1 MDNEHNN
8 ELELETEEVTA
19 EEENAVKTVAEDTDS
34 LAQSSES
41 SAEESTNDEAE
52 SEEVKDEE
60 PTGEETESKET
71 EDESPESEDEET
83 ENAGEYCVL
92 CGTYRK
98 IEGSDYCEACE
109 NRLKSTKIPFLGW
122 ISGVVAVAAGVF
134 ALAIAFLASAPAL
147 QVYKGDIKAAE
158 NCWYPAYEAYS
169 QVDSLV
175 SSVNDILGQES
186 PFVKAGVGVKMKIF
200 ESVAHCYSPL
210 EAAYSAD
217 SIFSGVNYGFTEK
230 NSKVKRYKQILTDYQ
245 NTYEAVADSVAE
257 LEEGN
262 ATMEETVAAFEEARS
277 AEGVNEVFLDYLL
290 YNVAAYM
297 DLPYEDRLKYLE
309 AVEADDEKEKTDYSW
324 LYSLDIA
331 RLRKDAGQTDAALEN
346 LNKQLEFDSSSYE
359 AAVMKMR
366 ILLSLGKKDE
376 AGMVMQE
383 YKAACE
389 DTDMAYQLEIAYLR
403 STGEL
408 SKARELCTE
417 AFEVYATSPEIYRQS
432 ALIYL
437 AEGDYDEAYET
448 AYEADYIAYQI
459 YSYSGDSSIY
469 TQELNNTVY
478 LCSWL
483 CREKGDKDTDNALYL
498 DDIID
503 SFSDA
508 ELSEI
513 VIQIRDGKVTL
524 EDVLMKGECDLA

>member
-1 MDNEHNN
+1 MQKSGGKGLDNERNN
-8 ELELETEEVTA
+8 ELELEAEEVIARQDGAAETA
-19 EEENAVKTVAEDTDS
+19 V
-34 LAQSSES
+34 
-41 SAEESTNDEAE
+41 
-52 SEEVKDEE
+52 
-60 PTGEETESKET
+60 EETESET
-71 EDESPESEDEET
+71 QIGEQSAEET
-83 ENAGEYCVL
+83 ENEKIEDETQETEEADGEEESVQEAEIIDEDEL
-92 CGTYRK
+92 CASCGVYRK
-98 IEGSDYCEACE
+98 AEGSDYCEMCE
-109 NRLKSTKIPFLGW
+109 ERLKSTKIPFLGW
-122 ISGVVAVAAGVF
+122 ISGIAAVAAGVF
-134 ALAIAFLASAPAL
+134 ALAIAFLVSAPAL
-147 QVYKGDIKAAE
+147 QVYKGDLKAAE
-158 NCWYPAYEAYS
+158 NCWYPAYEAYG

-217 SIFSGVNYGFTEK
+217 SIFSGTNFDFTSK
-230 NSKVKRYKQILTDYQ
+230 SRKVKQYKQILTDYQ
-245 NTYEAVADSVAE
+245 NTYELVADPVAA
-257 LEEGN
+257 LQEEE
-262 ATMEETVAAFEEARS
+262 ATIEETVAAFEKARS
-277 AEGVNEVFLDYLL
+277 EEGVNEVFLDYLL

-297 DLPYEDRLKYLE
+297 DLSDEEKLKYLE
-309 AVEADDEKEKTDYSW
+309 AVEAADEKDKTDYSW

-331 RLRKDAGQTDAALEN
+331 RLRNALGQTEKALDN
-346 LNKQLEFDSSSYE
+346 LNRQLEFDSSSYD
-359 AAVMKMR
+359 AAAMKMR

-383 YKAACE
+383 YKSACT

-459 YSYSGDSSIY
+459 YSYSGDSSAY

-478 LCSWL
+478 LCAWL
-483 CREKGDKDTDNALYL
+483 CREKGNKDTDNAAYL

-508 ELSEI
+508 ELSES
-513 VIQIRDGKVTL
+513 VIQIREGKITL
-524 EDVLMKGECDLA
+524 EEVLLKGECDLV

>member
-1 MDNEHNN
+1 MQKSGGKGLDNERNN
-8 ELELETEEVTA
+8 ELELEAEEVTA
-19 EEENAVKTVAEDTDS
+19 RQDGAPETAV
-34 LAQSSES
+34 
-41 SAEESTNDEAE
+41 
-52 SEEVKDEE
+52 
-60 PTGEETESKET
+60 EETESEMQIG
-71 EDESPESEDEET
+71 EQPAEET
-83 ENAGEYCVL
+83 ENEKIEDETQETEEAEIIDEDEL
-92 CGTYRK
+92 CASCGVYRK
-98 IEGSDYCEACE
+98 AEGSDYCEMCE
-109 NRLKSTKIPFLGW
+109 DRLKSTKIPFLGW
-122 ISGVVAVAAGVF
+122 ISGIAAVAAGVF
-134 ALAIAFLASAPAL
+134 ALAIAFLVSAPAL
-147 QVYKGDIKAAE
+147 QVYKGDLKAAE
-158 NCWYPAYEAYS
+158 NCWYPAYEAYG

-217 SIFSGVNYGFTEK
+217 SIFSGTNFDFTSK
-230 NSKVKRYKQILTDYQ
+230 SRKVKQYKQILTDYQ
-245 NTYEAVADSVAE
+245 NTYELVADPVAA
-257 LEEGN
+257 LQEEE
-262 ATMEETVAAFEEARS
+262 ATIEETVAAFEKARS
-277 AEGVNEVFLDYLL
+277 EEGVNEVFLDYLL

-297 DLPYEDRLKYLE
+297 DLSDEEKLKYLE
-309 AVEADDEKEKTDYSW
+309 AVEAADEKDKTDYSW

-331 RLRKDAGQTDAALEN
+331 RLRNALGQTEKALDN
-346 LNKQLEFDSSSYE
+346 LNRQLEFDSSSYD
-359 AAVMKMR
+359 AAAMKMR

-383 YKAACE
+383 YKSACT

-459 YSYSGDSSIY
+459 YSYSGDSSAY

-478 LCSWL
+478 LCAWL
-483 CREKGDKDTDNALYL
+483 CREKGNKDTDNADYL

-508 ELSEI
+508 ELSES
-513 VIQIRDGKVTL
+513 VIQIREGKITL
-524 EDVLMKGECDLA
+524 EEVLLKGECDLV